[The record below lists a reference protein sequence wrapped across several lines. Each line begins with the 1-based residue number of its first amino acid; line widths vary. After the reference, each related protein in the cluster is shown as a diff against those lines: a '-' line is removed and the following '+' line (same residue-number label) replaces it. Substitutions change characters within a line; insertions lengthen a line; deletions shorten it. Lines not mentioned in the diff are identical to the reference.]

1 MKRIN
6 LIEIIGLFAATVALI
21 FLCSCMTKLRDAETE
36 PRSEPSENVTTVE
49 LDTSYII
56 EENMHDTKTATEPQ
70 TTESPVYTC
79 IEFPEETS
87 ASIPETPT
95 EAPIETIPIVDGKIL
110 DVPLDYEIQLYTHT
124 ICDEYGIPFEL
135 AMAVM
140 YVESGFDSNA
150 ISAHGDYGL
159 MQVSSVNHGWLS
171 AELGLT
177 DFLDPYQNIRAGIHI
192 LAQKIRESDGEFT
205 TALMK
210 YNRGDAVAL
219 EQMANGIFSTDYTDK
234 VLSKY
239 YEYILE
245 G

>member
-1 MKRIN
+1 MKRN
-6 LIEIIGLFAATVALI
+6 KLIDFIPVVVGTLLLVALMLFAI
-21 FLCSCMTKLRDAETE
+21 KLPESKETE
-36 PRSEPSENVTTVE
+36 QRSEPSNKVTTIE
-49 LDTSYII
+49 LVT
-56 EENMHDTKTATEPQ
+56 ETETEPQ

-95 EAPIETIPIVDGKIL
+95 EAPIEIIPDVEWKIL

-140 YVESGFDSNA
+140 YVESGFDSTA

-171 AELGLT
+171 AELGLS
-177 DFLDPYQNIRAGIHI
+177 DFLDARQNIRAGVHI
-192 LAQKIRESDGEFT
+192 LAQKIRESNGEFT

-239 YEYILE
+239 YEYIRE

>member
-49 LDTSYII
+49 LVT
-56 EENMHDTKTATEPQ
+56 ETETETETEPQ

-95 EAPIETIPIVDGKIL
+95 EAPIETIPTVEGKIL

-171 AELGLT
+171 AELGLS
-177 DFLDPYQNIRAGIHI
+177 DFLDARQNIRAGVHI

-234 VLSKY
+234 VLTKY
-239 YEYILE
+239 YEYII
-245 G
+245 GD

>member
-1 MKRIN
+1 MKQNSR
-6 LIEIIGLFAATVALI
+6 IEIIGLFAAIIALVL
-21 FLCSCMTKLRDAETE
+21 LCSCMTKLRDAETE
-36 PRSEPSENVTTVE
+36 PMSEPSETVTAIE
-49 LDTSYII
+49 LVTETDT
-56 EENMHDTKTATEPQ
+56 ETEPETEPQ
-70 TTESPVYTC
+70 TTQSPVYTC

-87 ASIPETPT
+87 APIPETFT
-95 EAPIETIPIVDGKIL
+95 IETPIETIPNVEGKIL
-110 DVPLDYEIQLYTHT
+110 DVPLDSDLQSYTHA

-140 YVESGFDSNA
+140 YVESGFNPNA

-177 DFLDPYQNIRAGIHI
+177 DFLDPYQNIRAGVHI

-245 G
+245 